1 MPIRKIMWKKVA
13 SLGLA
18 AVMGGA
24 VCCGCGE
31 SSKAPETPE
40 EFHDAMVD
48 RSIVSVGNTER
59 IGKVFDRAA
68 QGEDITVAYI
78 GGSITEGYSVG
89 AQSPLC
95 YASLSAA
102 DFQTTYMQ
110 GGTVTCQNNGL
121 SGTPSVLGNL
131 RAPSEM
137 LATNPDVIF
146 IEFAV
151 NDGGETVYQV
161 AYESLVKAC
170 LEQENQPAVI
180 LLFTY
185 METGHTCQDNQQKIG
200 EHYDLGMISVRDAI
214 VPEMEAGRMIWDDYA
229 DDDVHPNQ
237 AGHAL
242 VAEFIARY
250 FEKAAAVKK
259 SDAYVMPTETYH
271 PDLYENTALWD
282 ATNMKYH
289 DGAWDVRT
297 TNSHFN
303 AGFTYV
309 AGKEN
314 EALSFTVTAKDLFLV
329 YKKAASNDWGMIG
342 VYINGSLEAI
352 VNGYGANA
360 WGGPAVELVYEGDAV
375 QELKVEIKMLDD
387 HVDKAFELLAVGTT
401 GT

>member
-1 MPIRKIMWKKVA
+1 MKSLFWYGKRVVA
-13 SLGLA
+13 AALA
-18 AVMGGA
+18 ALMTAPVL
-24 VCCGCGE
+24 CGCEE

-48 RSIVSVGNTER
+48 RSVVSVGNTER

-68 QGEDITVAYI
+68 KGEDITIAYI

-89 AQSPLC
+89 SQSPLC
-95 YASLSAA
+95 YASLSAQQFQA
-102 DFQTTYMQ
+102 DYMQ

-131 RAPSEM
+131 RAPKEM
-137 LATNPDVIF
+137 LATSPDVIF

-151 NDGGETVYQV
+151 NDGGEYQYQT
-161 AYESLVKAC
+161 AYESLVKTC
-170 LEQENQPAVI
+170 VEQENQPAVI

-185 METGHTCQDNQQKIG
+185 METGHTCQENQQAIG

-214 VPEMEAGRMIWDDYA
+214 LPEMNEGRMIWDDYA

-242 VAEFIARY
+242 VAEFIDRY

-259 SDAYVMPTETYH
+259 SEAYTVPAETLH
-271 PDLYENTALWD
+271 PDVHLGAALWD
-282 ATNMKYH
+282 ATNLRFRE
-289 DGAWDVRT
+289 GAWDMRSS
-297 TNSHFN
+297 NSHFN

-309 AGKEN
+309 PGRDN
-314 EALSFTVTAKDLFLV
+314 ESLWFEVTAKDLFVV
-329 YKKAASNDWGMIG
+329 YKKAASNNYGMIG
-342 VYINGSLEAI
+342 VYVNGSLEAI

-360 WGGPAVELVYEGDAV
+360 WGGPAVDLVYEGESE
-375 QELKVEIKMLDD
+375 QKLEVEIRMLDD
-387 HVDKAFELLAVGTT
+387 HVDKAFEVFAIGTSAQ
-401 GT
+401 

>member
-1 MPIRKIMWKKVA
+1 MPIRKIMWKKAV

-18 AVMGGA
+18 AIMGGA
-24 VCCGCGE
+24 ALCGCEE

-68 QGEDITVAYI
+68 KGEDITVAYI

-89 AQSPLC
+89 SQSPLC

-151 NDGGETVYQV
+151 NDGGEYQYQV
-161 AYESLVKAC
+161 AYESLVKSC

-185 METGHTCQDNQQKIG
+185 METGHTCQDNQQAIG
-200 EHYDLGMISVRDAI
+200 AHYDLGMISVRDAI

-259 SDAYVMPTETYH
+259 ADAYAMPAEPYLA
-271 PDLYENTALWD
+271 DLYEDTALWD
-282 ATNMKYH
+282 AANMKYH
-289 DGAWDVRT
+289 DGAWEVRT
-297 TNSHFN
+297 TNSHFK

-309 AGKEN
+309 PGKEN
-314 EALSFTVTAKDLFLV
+314 EALSFTVTAKDLFIV
-329 YKKAASNDWGMIG
+329 YKKAASNDWGMMG

-360 WGGPAVELVYEGDAV
+360 WGGPAVDLVYEGDSV

-387 HVDKAFELLAVGTT
+387 HVDKSFEVLAIGTA
-401 GT
+401 GK